1 MKSFLK
7 SAARFIALVLIFP
20 LFLSWRARVSLLGR
34 DLALEGSSELVSLLP
49 GLTGS
54 YLRSAF
60 YSLVL
65 QECHPSARIC
75 FGTLF
80 SKADSVIGE
89 NVYIGPRCHLGWVI
103 LEQDVLL
110 APGVHVPSG
119 PHTHGTS
126 DPDRPIREQPGRSQV
141 VRIGAGSWI
150 GANAVIMADV
160 GANCVVGAGAIV
172 TRPLPDGVV
181 AVGAPARV
189 IQQRF
194 AAATA

>member
-7 SAARFIALVLIFP
+7 SAARFVALVLTFP
-20 LFLSWRARVSLLGR
+20 LFLSWRVRASLLGR

-194 AAATA
+194 ATVTA

>member
-1 MKSFLK
+1 MKAFLK
-7 SAARFIALVLIFP
+7 SAARIAALILVFP
-20 LFLSWRARVSLLGR
+20 VFLSWRFRARLLGR
-34 DLALEGSSELVSLLP
+34 DLALEGSSELLSLLP

-65 QECHPSARIC
+65 QECHYSARIC

-103 LEQDVLL
+103 LERDVLL
-110 APGVHVPSG
+110 TGVHIPSG
-119 PHTHGTS
+119 PHAHGTS
-126 DPDRPIREQPGRSQV
+126 DPEKPIREQPGRSQI

-150 GANAVIMADV
+150 GANAVVMADV

-181 AVGAPARV
+181 AVGSPARV
-189 IQQRF
+189 VQQRF
-194 AAATA
+194 SVVTA

>member
-1 MKSFLK
+1 MKAFLK
-7 SAARFIALVLIFP
+7 SAARCAAIMLIFP
-20 LFLSWRARVSLLGR
+20 AFLSWRLRASLLGR
-34 DLALEGSSELVSLLP
+34 DVALEGSSELLSLLP

-65 QECHPSARIC
+65 QECHHSARIC

-80 SKADSVIGE
+80 SKADAVIGA

-103 LEQDVLL
+103 LERDVLL
-110 APGVHVPSG
+110 APGVHIPSG

-126 DPDRPIREQPGRSQV
+126 DPDKPIREQPGRSQV
-141 VRIGAGSWI
+141 VRIGSGSWI
-150 GANAVIMADV
+150 GANAVVMADV

-181 AVGAPARV
+181 AVGAPARIV
-189 IQQRF
+189 QQRF
-194 AAATA
+194 SVATA